1 MRNDECVIYV
11 TNSGGDILQTY
22 QREKSRWTQTGRN
35 GVVRSM
41 TAEQLL
47 SHILPPL
54 AGVSSARVRVE
65 RKIKF

>member
-11 TNSGGDILQTY
+11 MNSKGDIMQTY
-22 QREKSRWTQTGRN
+22 QREKRGWTQTGRN
-35 GVVRSM
+35 GVVRPM

-54 AGVSSARVRVE
+54 AGVSSARVRVD
-65 RKIKF
+65 RKTA

>member
-11 TNSGGDILQTY
+11 MNSRGDIMQTY
-22 QREKSRWTQTGRN
+22 QREKSGWTQTGRN
-35 GVVRSM
+35 GVVRPM

-54 AGVSSARVRVE
+54 AGVSSATVRVE
-65 RKIKF
+65 RKAV

>member
-1 MRNDECVIYV
+1 MRNDECVIYIM
-11 TNSGGDILQTY
+11 NSRGDILQTY
-22 QREKSRWTQTGRN
+22 QREKSGWTQTGRN

-65 RKIKF
+65 RKTV